1 MNYKGL
7 NMDKHNEES
16 NCYEKLSEVTCRICD
31 HRIPKSLLSVCRQE
45 DGSFICTDCQHDA
58 DAEKHRE
65 EMGRD

>member
-16 NCYEKLSEVTCRICD
+16 NCYEELSEVTCKKCG
-31 HRIPKSLLSVCRQE
+31 HRIPKTLLTVCRKE
-45 DGSFICTDCQHDA
+45 DGSFICQECQHDI
-58 DAEKHRE
+58 DAEKLRE